1 MTARQ
6 IAVAQYCSKL
16 HLHYIKRSTPKG
28 NYYLIKTEDFECD
41 LFYGNYRE
49 CLAFFYGML
58 AMQDKYEGKV
68 PLYMSVEV

>member
-16 HLHYIKRSTPKG
+16 HLHYIKWSTPQG
-28 NYYLIKTEDFECD
+28 TMYLIKTEDYQYE
-41 LFYGNYRE
+41 LFCGNYRE

-68 PLYMSVEV
+68 PLYMEVEV